1 MTRDETT
8 CIKDTQTPIAFK
20 IGMMFCYEPNFE
32 YVQISQCESRNPNAK
47 CKAFESIK
55 DFREKELAEQ

>member
-8 CIKDTQTPIAFK
+8 CIKDTQIPIKFDPSK
-20 IGMMFCYEPNFE
+20 MFCYEPNFE
-32 YVQISQCESRNPNAK
+32 YIPTCQCESRNPNAK

-55 DFREKELAEQ
+55 DFREKELAKQ